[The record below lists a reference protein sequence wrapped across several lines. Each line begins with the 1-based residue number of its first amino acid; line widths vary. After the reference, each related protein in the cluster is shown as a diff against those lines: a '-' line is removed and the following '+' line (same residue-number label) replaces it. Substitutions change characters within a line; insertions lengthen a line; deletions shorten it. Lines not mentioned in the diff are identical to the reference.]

1 MGVGLRPPPL
11 PTILADTR
19 LTSPLICSIIHLAYS
34 PPPLP
39 VWPARSIAHP
49 RDSDEWK
56 AMHLDQKYEFFAPIW
71 RIMRDDN
78 MAVDEVRKQIEY
90 VALSVKRG
98 SEVRAIR
105 GDGGQ

>member
-1 MGVGLRPPPL
+1 
-11 PTILADTR
+11 
-19 LTSPLICSIIHLAYS
+19 
-34 PPPLP
+34 
-39 VWPARSIAHP
+39 
-49 RDSDEWK
+49 
-56 AMHLDQKYEFFAPIW
+56 MHLDQKYEFFAPIW